1 MAFLAHFGVAEDL
14 VQNDQHQH
22 GIWAN
27 LTPRQVIEIR
37 HLLADDSLGLVT
49 REQILERLHRIAR

>member
-22 GIWAN
+22 GIWAD
-27 LTPRQVIEIR
+27 LTPDQRIAIG
-37 HLLADDSLGLVT
+37 HLVADDSLGLVT